1 MTCAS
6 CEKPLFS
13 AVSFCPYCGA
23 RQAPGSA
30 APAQPRDTAGVPAA
44 EEPSASAAAAPAAE
58 PSKGE
63 KTRIRTRNDQD
74 AGTPATSKT
83 TKTTTTAT
91 AAAAAAAASTAV
103 APPADGVGARPAGTM
118 VPKKGLKRW
127 QKILLGLIVVVG
139 LFAYMGQRNSSRGL
153 VCQSAL
159 SEGQQALERGDLD
172 AARQHSE
179 LAESNCAGPAKDQL
193 ATFQKAVQLASSV
206 EGCRSNQRLLNNQLN
221 EHKLESASKTLARLV
236 PKCAAEA
243 SSGKLRRRL
252 TQAQASANTA
262 LQQTRRALT
271 SQNLAGARQALAT
284 LLAINSEAEQRAEL
298 ENDIVRLQ
306 TLSEARGDS
315 QPAAVTAPTAPTPVQ
330 HTPAPAAVYAPAP
343 APATVYAPPPAPAA
357 AADENRAARPGSV
370 ANAKAEMARTFIND
384 AETALAQ
391 RRFDSARTYLDS
403 ARRMD
408 PANPRLESLQQ
419 QIRDK
424 ERQLLQQDT
433 SIR

>member
-13 AVSFCPYCGA
+13 AVTFCPYCGA

-30 APAQPRDTAGVPAA
+30 APAQPRDTAGLPAA
-44 EEPSASAAAAPAAE
+44 ELAPETVTPPPPAE
-58 PSKGE
+58 RPKGE
-63 KTRIRTRNDQD
+63 KTRIRARSDQD
-74 AGTPATSKT
+74 AGAPATSKT
-83 TKTTTTAT
+83 AKTTTTAN
-91 AAAAAAAASTAV
+91 AAAAAAYTAV
-103 APPADGVGARPAGTM
+103 APPADGVGARPAGTT

-127 QKILLGLIVVVG
+127 QKILLTLIAVVG
-139 LFAYMGQRNSSRGL
+139 LFAYIGQRNSARGL
-153 VCQSAL
+153 VCQRAL

-172 AARQHSE
+172 AARQHSDV
-179 LAESNCAGPAKDQL
+179 AESNCAGPAKDQL
-193 ATFQKAVQLASSV
+193 SAFQKAVQLASSV
-206 EGCRSNQRLLNNQLN
+206 EGCSSNQRLLNNQLN

-252 TQAQASANTA
+252 TQAQASANSA

-271 SQNLAGARQALAT
+271 SQNLPAARQALAA

-306 TLSEARGDS
+306 TLSEARGES
-315 QPAAVTAPTAPTPVQ
+315 VPAAVTAPTAPAPVQ
-330 HTPAPAAVYAPAP
+330 HTPAPALLSAPVPAP
-343 APATVYAPPPAPAA
+343 PAT
-357 AADENRAARPGSV
+357 DENRTARPGSV
-370 ANAKAEMARTFIND
+370 ANAKAEMAQTFIND

-419 QIRDK
+419 QIREK

>member
-13 AVSFCPYCGA
+13 AVSFCPYCGT
-23 RQAPGSA
+23 RQG
-30 APAQPRDTAGVPAA
+30 
-44 EEPSASAAAAPAAE
+44 SASAAAAALQAPVTVPPAAQTPPPPE
-58 PSKGE
+58 SHPKGE
-63 KTRIRTRNDQD
+63 KTRIRARTEQAADTPVASNTAK
-74 AGTPATSKT
+74 AG
-83 TKTTTTAT
+83 
-91 AAAAAAAASTAV
+91 AAAAYAAV
-103 APPADGVGARPAGTM
+103 APALPGGAAARPASTTLPS
-118 VPKKGLKRW
+118 PKAGLKRW
-127 QKILLGLIVVVG
+127 QKILLGLIVVLA
-139 LFAYMGQRNSSRGL
+139 LFAYIGKRNASRGL

-159 SEGQQALERGDLD
+159 SEGQQALDRGDID

-179 LAESNCAGPAKDQL
+179 VAESNCSGPAKDQL
-193 ATFQKAVQLASSV
+193 GVFQKAVQLASSV
-206 EGCRSNQRLLNNQLN
+206 EGCRSNQRLLNSQLN

-262 LQQTRRALT
+262 LQQTRRALS
-271 SQNLAGARQALAT
+271 SQNLAGARQALAN
-284 LLAINSEAEQRAEL
+284 LLAINSESEQRAEL

-306 TLSEARGDS
+306 TISEARGDNL
-315 QPAAVTAPTAPTPVQ
+315 PAASTSPTTPAAPSPVL
-330 HTPAPAAVYAPAP
+330 HTPAPVQLTAPAP
-343 APATVYAPPPAPAA
+343 ASAPATAS
-357 AADENRAARPGSV
+357 DESRTARPGAV
-370 ANAKAEMARTFIND
+370 ANAKAEMAQTFIND